1 MRLECEPLI
10 ETEERSLR
18 PKQKKFG
25 KQKDDEARKSSTSK
39 EAGNY
44 KPRSSRSSHRTT
56 HHHVIMSAV
65 VSQKL
70 SEVRDPLTV

>member
-18 PKQKKFG
+18 LKQKKFG

-39 EAGNY
+39 EVGNY